1 MFWYHADTQAKKIRE
16 YLKQH
21 PCLDYSAKL
30 LLEETAKMLEK
41 EANDNEPDIDI
52 DDGA

>member
-1 MFWYHADTQAKKIRE
+1 MNKDEQAKKIRE

-30 LLEETAKMLEK
+30 LLEETAKFLED
-41 EANDNEPDIDI
+41 EALEDFNRQCERDEQD
-52 DDGA
+52 

>member
-1 MFWYHADTQAKKIRE
+1 MDKEIQAKKIRE

-30 LLEETAKMLEK
+30 LFEETAKMLEDETEEDFNRRVEK
-41 EANDNEPDIDI
+41 D
-52 DDGA
+52 